1 MTTQHGSL
9 HDGKAS
15 LYAGRFV
22 WHYNRRGEKLMKPVN
37 LKNFVKIAFK
47 AGDVIYSVNDASH
60 SVYLVHSGSVQIE
73 SKQGMVLG
81 VLNEG
86 ELFGEVGL
94 ITSEPRTVTV
104 RAKTNAMLI
113 KLDEPVFRA
122 KMAQADP
129 ICNAIIRGLALR
141 ISDANTLAEK
151 YWREL
156 NIYKSIDDS

>member
-1 MTTQHGSL
+1 
-9 HDGKAS
+9 
-15 LYAGRFV
+15 
-22 WHYNRRGEKLMKPVN
+22 
-37 LKNFVKIAFK
+37 
-47 AGDVIYSVNDASH
+47 
-60 SVYLVHSGSVQIE
+60 
-73 SKQGMVLG
+73 MVLS
-81 VLNEG
+81 VLSEG

-104 RAKTNAMLI
+104 RAKTNAILI
-113 KLDEPVFRA
+113 KLDEPMLRA

-156 NIYKSIDDS
+156 NIYKSIDNS

>member
-1 MTTQHGSL
+1 
-9 HDGKAS
+9 
-15 LYAGRFV
+15 
-22 WHYNRRGEKLMKPVN
+22 
-37 LKNFVKIAFK
+37 
-47 AGDVIYSVNDASH
+47 
-60 SVYLVHSGSVQIE
+60 
-73 SKQGMVLG
+73 MVLG
-81 VLNEG
+81 VLNEV

-141 ISDANTLAEK
+141 ISDVNALAEK

-156 NIYKSIDDS
+156 NIYKSTGNS